1 MGQRENKEQLIRL
14 LSIIK
19 GHPQTVEEITS
30 RWEIDPD
37 VSFIHENELS
47 GKVVSGNSISVNEFY
62 PLVEYPLG
70 AQLDTRKKAE
80 AR

>member
-19 GHPQTVEEITS
+19 GCPQTVEGITNT
-30 RWEIDPD
+30 WEIDPN
-37 VSFIHENELS
+37 VFFFHETELS
-47 GKVVSGNSISVNEFY
+47 GKVVSGNSISIDEFY

-70 AQLDTRKKAE
+70 AQLDARTKTE